1 MNHRHTLL
9 TAILLTVTACTN
21 DNATN
26 PTPPTNEAATTPATP
41 TTTAAGPNVTSTTA
55 SATSTTTPT
64 PTASSTT
71 AGTTSPTTSPGTT
84 PPTTNPPIPT
94 VSTTTI
100 AGPVDW
106 TAVIQTLGQRRQNLY
121 ATPDLSRIPEVCGDQ
136 SQCANQLNTQ
146 IGDLATK
153 GWKVV
158 DADPYTVLDAHVE
171 KFDGDTLE
179 TSLLVTVIA
188 VVKRPVSAGQIVD
201 STGATVASVVAE
213 TPVGRNTENRTIL
226 ARTGPDIDPW
236 RIVSQQRLREVS
248 A

>member
-1 MNHRHTLL
+1 M
-9 TAILLTVTACTN
+9 
-21 DNATN
+21 
-26 PTPPTNEAATTPATP
+26 
-41 TTTAAGPNVTSTTA
+41 
-55 SATSTTTPT
+55 
-64 PTASSTT
+64 
-71 AGTTSPTTSPGTT
+71 PTTS
-84 PPTTNPPIPT
+84 
-94 VSTTTI
+94 I
-100 AGPVDW
+100 AAPVDW
-106 TAVIQTLGQRRQNLY
+106 TSVIQTLGQRRQDLY

-188 VVKRPVSAGQIVD
+188 VVKRPDSAGQIVD

-226 ARTGPDIDPW
+226 ARTGPDSDPW

>member
-71 AGTTSPTTSPGTT
+71 AGTTSPTTSPG
-84 PPTTNPPIPT
+84 PTTNPPIPT

-188 VVKRPVSAGQIVD
+188 VVKRPDSAGQIVD

-226 ARTGPDIDPW
+226 ARTGPDSDPW